1 MKKSNWIVFAI
12 AAILSIVL
20 LGLWYGLGFNHVDSP
35 LDLVLTII
43 WWAIIVVMWVLI
55 NRVEKK
61 REERQRTCYVM
72 PGAFYNSEV
81 GVVRMEDA
89 VAAASAA
96 GKPKPAGITDAMQD
110 SLEKLEY
117 GFEVKSMPSKSDA
130 GVDYR
135 YIVRSSAFKVKDAA
149 QQAAGAR
156 AYGQRRDVEW
166 NGEVVS
172 MDRPNAKP
180 VPFRNK
186 EELAAI
192 IG

>member
-1 MKKSNWIVFAI
+1 MKKSNWIVFTI
-12 AAILSIVL
+12 AVILSIVL

-35 LDLVLTII
+35 LDLVLSII
-43 WWAIIVVMWVLI
+43 WWAIIVVMFVLI

-72 PGAFYNSEV
+72 PDAFYNSEL
-81 GVVRMEDA
+81 GVVKMEDA
-89 VAAASAA
+89 VVAASSA
-96 GKPKPAGITDAMQD
+96 GKPKPASITDAMQD

-117 GFEVKSMPSKSDA
+117 GFEVKGMPKKADA

-135 YIVRSSAFKVKDAA
+135 YIVRSFAFKVKDSA

-156 AYGQRRDVEW
+156 TYSQRKDVEW
-166 NGEVVS
+166 TGEVVS
-172 MDRPNAKP
+172 MDRPNDKP